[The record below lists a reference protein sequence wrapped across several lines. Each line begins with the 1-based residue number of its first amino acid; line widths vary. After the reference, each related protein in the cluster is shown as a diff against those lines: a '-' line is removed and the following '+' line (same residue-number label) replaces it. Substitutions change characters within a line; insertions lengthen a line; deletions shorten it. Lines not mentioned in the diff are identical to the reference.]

1 MYFERGGR
9 GETRGPLLRP
19 MDIVPTVRLATP
31 MQVLVVEDDV
41 RVASYLSESL
51 QAGGYTVQ
59 TCETVDDARSVLATG
74 SPAPD
79 ILILDRLLKGEDGM
93 CLIQPYRLRF
103 PNCRI
108 VVLSAV
114 NFADEKAAALDKGAD
129 DYMAKPFSFNELS
142 ARLRALSRRA
152 PPVSSGV
159 LFQCKDV
166 IVDLRSQGVSV
177 DGRRID
183 LGKKEFQLL
192 CTLIEHPGRVY
203 HRFHLLD
210 RIWDVQADIESN
222 VVEVT
227 VNALRKKLKEA
238 GSKLEVL
245 SKRNV
250 GYWVEA

>member
-1 MYFERGGR
+1 M
-9 GETRGPLLRP
+9 GPWASPTAPSICL
-19 MDIVPTVRLATP
+19 VPVDKKPALGLATP
-31 MQVLVVEDDV
+31 MQVLVVEDDA

-51 QAGGYTVQ
+51 QAGGYGVQ
-59 TCETVDDARSVLATG
+59 RCETAEEARTVLATG
-74 SPAPD
+74 SPVPD

-93 CLIQPYRLRF
+93 SLIQPFRLRF

-114 NFADEKAAALDKGAD
+114 NFADEKATALDQGAD

-142 ARLRALSRRA
+142 ARLRALSRRS
-152 PPVSSGV
+152 PPAANGMI
-159 LFQCKDV
+159 FQCRDV

-177 DGRRID
+177 EGRRMD

-192 CTLIEHPGRVY
+192 CALIEHPGRVY
-203 HRFHLLD
+203 HRFQLLD

-238 GSKLEVL
+238 NSRLEVL

-250 GYWVEA
+250 GYWVEN